1 MAISINGSWTSCQKK
16 ITKPQTSNF
25 KPQTSNSRMSTAVI
39 QTTNLNFS
47 FSNGFKTLR
56 DVNLF
61 VPKGSV
67 YGFLGPNGA
76 GKTTTLRLL
85 LGLLK
90 NQQGKLEIFGKEFG
104 SHRIEILKRLGSLIE
119 QPSLYL
125 HLTAKENLDIYRLIY
140 KADKT
145 RINEVLKIVG
155 LDNTGKK
162 KAKQFSL
169 GMKQRLSIA
178 IALLHQPELLILD
191 EPTNGLDPNGIIE
204 TRELIKKLNK
214 EHNTTVIVSSHI
226 LNEVERMA
234 SHVGIIHKGK
244 MLFQGP
250 LPELQQMKTRPT
262 ALEINTNDNG
272 RAMQLLQSQCS
283 AQQHTDKIV
292 LSFQSNEESAT
303 INKLLVQNGINV
315 YALHPQQSDLEQLFL
330 DITSNN

>member
-1 MAISINGSWTSCQKK
+1 MQ
-16 ITKPQTSNF
+16 P
-25 KPQTSNSRMSTAVI
+25 VI

-47 FSNGFKTLR
+47 FSNGVKTLQ
-56 DVNLF
+56 DVNLL
-61 VPKGSV
+61 VPKGSI

-90 NQQGKLEIFGKEFG
+90 NQQGVLEIFGKNFAT
-104 SHRIEILKRLGSLIE
+104 HRIEILKRLGSLIE

-125 HLTAKENLDIYRLIY
+125 HLTAKENLEIYRLIY
-140 KADKT
+140 RVDKN

-155 LDNTGKK
+155 LENTGKK

-204 TRELIKKLNK
+204 TRELIKKLNR
-214 EHNTTVIVSSHI
+214 EHGTTVIVSSHI

-234 SHVGIIHKGK
+234 THVGIINKGK
-244 MLFQGP
+244 MLFQGT
-250 LPELQQMKTRPT
+250 LSELQQMKTGQT
-262 ALEINTNDNG
+262 ELEIETNNNE
-272 RAMQLLQSQCS
+272 AAAKLLQSYS
-283 AQQHTDKIV
+283 IKSVNGKIV
-292 LSFQSNEESAT
+292 LPFESKEQAAG
-303 INKLLVQNGINV
+303 INKLLVQSDFEV
-315 YALHPQQSDLEQLFL
+315 YALHPQQNDLEQLFL
-330 DITSNN
+330 DITSTN